1 MNNIPNIISGLR
13 ILFIPI
19 FSFYVLNQQ
28 YDIAMYI
35 FIIMGLTD
43 CVDGALA
50 RYFNCE
56 SLIGAYLD
64 AIADKVMINTAF
76 LILCSIN
83 ILPYYLLILSIVRD
97 FIILTGIIIKNKH
110 KNYQEMCPIFL
121 SKVNTFMQ
129 ILLVIC
135 CMLFLNS
142 YLDIAYIQDIINV
155 VILTTIASALEYI
168 YSYKNVILIKNIKL
182 TSNI

>member
-83 ILPYYLLILSIVRD
+83 ILCIQIHFLIM
-97 FIILTGIIIKNKH
+97 FTW
-110 KNYQEMCPIFL
+110 
-121 SKVNTFMQ
+121 
-129 ILLVIC
+129 
-135 CMLFLNS
+135 S
-142 YLDIAYIQDIINV
+142 YLQ
-155 VILTTIASALEYI
+155 
-168 YSYKNVILIKNIKL
+168 
-182 TSNI
+182 